1 MLKGLVEV
9 RFIFVIGVIVIFG
22 ALGAFAENDI
32 VKKKIKGNQAAEL
45 MAQVDLLTKSM
56 PEKPA
61 HNGSDD
67 DWQAYHKARYIIQAD
82 RIELLEAL
90 EEMALP
96 EDQIKHYAE
105 LLISDIKDCIKYTQ
119 WLGNKAHNLYWN
131 KLSTAVFER
140 SPLVK
145 VLAEELFW
153 EMNIHYVNTHLMSI
167 SQKDMQKIA
176 DFEIDRKDV
185 PEAGR
190 LLAKAIYLGH
200 PTKEMEIKWKT
211 WILGNMG
218 EESEGYQTVI
228 AKSRRKS
235 GLGKPF
241 TFESKDLNGNTITS
255 KDYLGKVVLIDYWA
269 LWCGF
274 CLREIPEIKK
284 LKVKYYD
291 KGLLVVGVFNDCR
304 FDALKEYVKENSIN
318 WPQLIEPTATEI
330 ISMHPL
336 ANKYGITAL
345 PRYMLIDKEG
355 KLVKMAIRVEHLESK
370 IEALLQNKD

>member
-1 MLKGLVEV
+1 
-9 RFIFVIGVIVIFG
+9 
-22 ALGAFAENDI
+22 
-32 VKKKIKGNQAAEL
+32 
-45 MAQVDLLTKSM
+45 
-56 PEKPA
+56 
-61 HNGSDD
+61 
-67 DWQAYHKARYIIQAD
+67 
-82 RIELLEAL
+82 
-90 EEMALP
+90 
-96 EDQIKHYAE
+96 
-105 LLISDIKDCIKYTQ
+105 
-119 WLGNKAHNLYWN
+119 
-131 KLSTAVFER
+131 
-140 SPLVK
+140 
-145 VLAEELFW
+145 
-153 EMNIHYVNTHLMSI
+153 MSI

-176 DFEIDRKDV
+176 DFELDRKDA

-218 EESEGYQTVI
+218 EESEGYQTII
-228 AKSRRKS
+228 ARSRRKS

-241 TFESKDLNGNTITS
+241 TFESKDLNGITITS
-255 KDYLGKVVLIDYWA
+255 KDYLGKVVLIDYWG

-274 CLREIPEIKK
+274 CLQEIPEIKK

-291 KGLLVVGVFNDCR
+291 KGLRVVGVFNDCR

-318 WPQLIEPTATEI
+318 WPQLIEPTATEV

-345 PRYMLIDKEG
+345 PIYMLIDKEG
-355 KLVKMAIRVEHLESK
+355 KLVKMALRVEHLKSK